1 MDRRMPAMTRK
12 PLRLAIIGWGAIA
25 RRVAGLL
32 AERVPQDVTIVA
44 VGVRE
49 TTAVGAGLPAGAA
62 LLRNPDELAAVA
74 PDMVIE
80 AAGRAAVGPWGEA
93 ALRSADA
100 FVVSSTSAFCDVALY
115 DGLFRMAADH
125 GSRIVIPPGALAGID
140 ALSAAA
146 ALPLD
151 EVVHAI
157 VKPPGAWRGTA
168 AEELVALDSIES
180 PTAIFTGSARTAAER
195 FPQNANATVVT
206 ALAGIGL
213 DRTRVVLMADPQ
225 ATGNSHRLTARGAF
239 GKLEVTIENRP
250 LADNPK
256 SSEMTA
262 LGLVRLVENQVRTL
276 AR

>member
-1 MDRRMPAMTRK
+1 MTRK
-12 PLRLAIIGWGAIA
+12 PLRLTIVGWGAIA

-32 AERVPQDVTIVA
+32 AERVPQDVTLVA

-49 TTAVGAGLPAGAA
+49 TTAIGAGLPAGAA
-62 LLRNPDELAAVA
+62 LLRHPDALAAVA

-93 ALRSADA
+93 ALRSADT
-100 FVVSSTSAFCDVALY
+100 FVVSSTSAFCDTALH
-115 DGLFRMAADH
+115 DRLIRIAEDR
-125 GSRIVIPPGALAGID
+125 GSRIVIPPGALGGID

-151 EVVHAI
+151 EVVHTI
-157 VKPPGAWRGTA
+157 VKPPAAWRGTA
-168 AEELVALDSIES
+168 AEALVVLDRIES
-180 PTAIFTGSARTAAER
+180 PTAIFTGSARAAADR
-195 FPQNANATVVT
+195 FPQNANATVIT

-213 DRTRVVLMADPQ
+213 DRTRVVLVADPQ
-225 ATGNSHRLTARGAF
+225 ATGNSHRLAARGAF
-239 GKLEVTIENRP
+239 GTLEVTIENRA

-262 LGLVRLVENQVRTL
+262 LSLARLVENRVRTL